1 MAITTIITVGLKITS
16 SYESN
21 FISFRRA
28 FSLAS
33 LGGLSGLRRVIV
45 KDGMYWS
52 QSGGDDAVLQ
62 GLQELRECFRKASV
76 EMEFIDVRLRRGN
89 TFMLADLPGPND
101 ASAR

>member
-62 GLQELRECFRKASV
+62 GLQELRECFRKAGV
-76 EMEFIDVRLRRGN
+76 EVEFIDVRLRHGN
-89 TFMLADLPGPND
+89 TFMLADLSGPND